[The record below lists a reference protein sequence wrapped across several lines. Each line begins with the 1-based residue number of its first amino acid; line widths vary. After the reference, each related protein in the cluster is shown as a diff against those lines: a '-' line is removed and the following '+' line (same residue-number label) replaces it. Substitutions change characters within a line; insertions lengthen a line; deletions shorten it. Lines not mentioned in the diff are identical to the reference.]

1 MSHTDIFRTQNYT
14 YKRSTVRF
22 LNATC
27 VYEKQN
33 KQQTQSMKDNVVIN
47 Q

>member
-14 YKRSTVRF
+14 YKQLTVRF

-27 VYEKQN
+27 VCMKN
-33 KQQTQSMKDNVVIN
+33 KTNNKPKV
-47 Q
+47 